1 MGPPEGPCLLLSLR
15 VRSALTFPIVLSP
28 LDPNDLFIGAQVLFK
43 SANEGQSWRIV
54 STDLTRNDK
63 SKQGP
68 SGGPI
73 TKDNTSVEYYNTIF
87 TVAPSPKDSNVI
99 WAGTDDGLVQVTRD
113 GGKSWQ
119 NVTPKELPE
128 WALVSTVEAS
138 PHDAA
143 TAYVAATRYK
153 LDDFRPYVYKTSDYG
168 RSWTKIVTGIPET
181 HFGRVVREDP
191 ARRGLLFAGTEFG
204 VYV

>member
-1 MGPPEGPCLLLSLR
+1 MSSIILFFFNDPAPTEIYTLSLHD
-15 VRSALTFPIVLSP
+15 ALPICS
-28 LDPNDLFIGAQVLFK
+28 
-43 SANEGQSWRIV
+43 
-54 STDLTRNDK
+54 
-63 SKQGP
+63 

-73 TKDNTSVEYYNTIF
+73 TKDNTSIEYYNTIF
-87 TVAPSPKDSNVI
+87 TVAPSSKDSSVI
-99 WAGTDDGLVQVTRD
+99 WVGSDDGLVQVTRD

-153 LDDFRPYVYKTSDYG
+153 LDDFRP
-168 RSWTKIVTGIPET
+168 
-181 HFGRVVREDP
+181 
-191 ARRGLLFAGTEFG
+191 
-204 VYV
+204 

>member
-1 MGPPEGPCLLLSLR
+1 VAPLNPHDP
-15 VRSALTFPIVLSP
+15 VSA
-28 LDPNDLFIGAQVLFK
+28 AQVLFR
-43 SANEGQSWRIV
+43 SSNEGQSWQAI
-54 STDLTRNDK
+54 SPDLTRNDK

-73 TKDNTSVEYYNTIF
+73 TKDNTSIEYYNTSC

-113 GGKSWQ
+113 GGKTWQ
-119 NVTPKELPE
+119 NVTPKDLPE

-138 PHDAA
+138 PNDPA

-168 RSWTKIVTGIPET
+168 RSWKKLVAGIPAS
-181 HFGRVVREDP
+181 HFVRVVREDQIGR
-191 ARRGLLFAGTEFG
+191 AH
-204 VYV
+204 V